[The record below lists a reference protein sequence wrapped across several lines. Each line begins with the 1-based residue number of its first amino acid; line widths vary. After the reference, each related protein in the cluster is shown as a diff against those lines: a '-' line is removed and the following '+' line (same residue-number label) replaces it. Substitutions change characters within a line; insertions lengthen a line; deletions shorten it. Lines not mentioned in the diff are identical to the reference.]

1 MRNTLYRPE
10 LLYSNGRFIA
20 NGEVL
25 VSEDGQFL
33 ETPEKEKTSSTS
45 IVDLPGKA
53 LLPGFVNGHSHSFQ
67 RLIRGKSESR
77 IVSGKDFW
85 SWRGTMYHAA
95 SQLDPQDVYDVARM
109 AFLEMV
115 LAGTTTVGEFH
126 YLHNAPGGQAYDDPN
141 LLSKQVIAAAR
152 SVGLRIV
159 LLRTAYLR
167 SGHELPQ
174 DPGQARFFES
184 TGAFIENM
192 SALIR
197 DLSATQ
203 SEVRFGVAPHS
214 VRAVPLHDLS
224 EIAAWSRENKL
235 PLHMHIAEQ
244 VAENMA
250 CLREYGSTPVQLL
263 SKEKLLGADFTA
275 VHAIHISGDEIA
287 MLADANATICS
298 CPTTE
303 RNLGDGI
310 LAADH
315 VMAAGIRVAFGSD
328 SQAQIDPLEDAR
340 ELDYHLR
347 LEQRERAI
355 LDPIAAQTLA
365 SRLFDCATV
374 HGARSLAL
382 PGGALTPGSFSD
394 FFTVDLNDVSI
405 AGHSVEDLL
414 PIIVFALNRSA
425 IRDVVVNGRF
435 ILRDQKHVL
444 QDEIVSRYKETHRK
458 VWQNIGLVTLRE
470 RGDSTSLQS
479 DSHPSRSIRR

>member
-1 MRNTLYRPE
+1 LRNTLYRPE
-10 LLYSNGRFIA
+10 LLYSNGEFIA
-20 NGEVL
+20 NGGVL
-25 VSEDGQFL
+25 VSEDGRFL
-33 ETPEKEKTSSTS
+33 EASEKTDNPSTRT
-45 IVDLPGKA
+45 VDLPGKA
-53 LLPGFVNGHSHSFQ
+53 LLPGFVNVHSHSFQ

-95 SQLDPQDVYDVARM
+95 SQLDTQDAYDVARM

-126 YLHNAPGGQAYDDPN
+126 YVHNAPNGQPYDDPN

-152 SVGLRIV
+152 SVGIRIV

-167 SGHELPQ
+167 SGHGLPRDQ
-174 DPGQARFFES
+174 GQIRFFES
-184 TGAFIENM
+184 TRAFLENM
-192 SALIR
+192 STLLR
-197 DLSATQ
+197 DCSAMP

-214 VRAVPLHDLS
+214 IRAVPLPDLR

-235 PLHMHIAEQ
+235 PIHMHVAEQ
-244 VAENMA
+244 VAENAA

-263 SKEKLLGADFTA
+263 SREKLLGPDFTA
-275 VHAIHISGDEIA
+275 VHAIHISGDEIEL
-287 MLADANATICS
+287 LAEADATICS

-310 LAADH
+310 IAADN
-315 VMAAGIRVAFGSD
+315 VMAAGIRVALGSD

-347 LEQRERAI
+347 LEHQERAI
-355 LDPIAAQTLA
+355 LDQIGAQTLA
-365 SRLFDCATV
+365 SRLFDCATI
-374 HGARSLAL
+374 HGARALDL
-382 PGGALTPGSFSD
+382 PGGGLTPGSFAD

-405 AGHSVEDLL
+405 AGHSAEDLL

-435 ILRDQKHVL
+435 ILSDQKHAF

-458 VWQNIGLVTLRE
+458 VWQNTRIG
-470 RGDSTSLQS
+470 DA
-479 DSHPSRSIRR
+479 P

>member
-1 MRNTLYRPE
+1 MRNILYRPE
-10 LLYSNGRFIA
+10 LLYSNGGFIA
-20 NGEVL
+20 NSGVL

-33 ETPEKEKTSSTS
+33 EASGNTDNSSTR

-53 LLPGFVNGHSHSFQ
+53 LLPGFVNVHSHSFQ

-126 YLHNAPGGQAYDDPN
+126 YLHNAPNGRPYDDPN
-141 LLSKQVIAAAR
+141 LLSKQVIAAAL
-152 SVGLRIV
+152 SVGIRIV

-167 SGHELPQ
+167 SGYELPP

-184 TGAFIENM
+184 TNAFLENM
-192 SALIR
+192 SAILR
-197 DLSATQ
+197 DCSATP

-214 VRAVPLHDLS
+214 VRAVPFPDLKK
-224 EIAAWSRENKL
+224 IAAWSRENKL
-235 PLHMHIAEQ
+235 PLHMHVAEQ
-244 VAENMA
+244 VAENAA
-250 CLREYGSTPVQLL
+250 CLREYGFTPVELL
-263 SKEKLLGADFTA
+263 SRERLLGPDFTA
-275 VHAIHISGDEIA
+275 VHAIHIGGDEIA
-287 MLADANATICS
+287 MLAEANATICS

-310 LAADH
+310 IAADN

-347 LEQRERAI
+347 LEHQERAI
-355 LDPIAAQTLA
+355 LDQMGAQTLA
-365 SRLFDCATV
+365 SRLFDSATI
-374 HGARSLAL
+374 HGARALDLPGRGLAL
-382 PGGALTPGSFSD
+382 GSFAD

-405 AGHSVEDLL
+405 AGHSAEDLL
-414 PIIVFALNRSA
+414 QIIVFALNRSA

-444 QDEIVSRYKETHRK
+444 QDEIISRYKETHQK
-458 VWQNIGLVTLRE
+458 VWQNTWA
-470 RGDSTSLQS
+470 GD
-479 DSHPSRSIRR
+479 R